1 MNNGM
6 LWAMQILLA
15 IWFGFGAYKKL
26 TTPVEKMI
34 TNKSLPFGGN
44 PVPIII
50 LGFLELLGAVG
61 IIVPQALNFCTS
73 LTTLTAV
80 CFSLVMLGAIFVH
93 VKNKTYKILPV
104 IVLALILSVTVA
116 YYRFYLP

>member
-6 LWAMQILLA
+6 LWVIQILLA

-50 LGFLELLGAVG
+50 LGFLEFLGTIG

-73 LTTLTAV
+73 LTVFTAV
-80 CFSLVMLGAIFVH
+80 CFSLVMLGAVFVH
-93 VKNKTYKILPV
+93 VKNKTYKILPLII
-104 IVLALILSVTVA
+104 IVLILSLIVA
-116 YYRFYLP
+116 YYRF